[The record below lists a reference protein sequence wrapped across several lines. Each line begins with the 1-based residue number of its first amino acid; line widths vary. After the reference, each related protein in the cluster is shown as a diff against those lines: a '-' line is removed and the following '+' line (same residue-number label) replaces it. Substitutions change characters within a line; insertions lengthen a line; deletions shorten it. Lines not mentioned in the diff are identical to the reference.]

1 MKTNSSS
8 LITNKDISY
17 SNKRSSFIN
26 MDGIQ
31 EYVKNLEF
39 TLAINKEII
48 NDLANENIS
57 YRINKEIIEKL
68 NQENLILQMQ
78 NSKFVNQQE
87 VLEGKVL
94 ILEQL
99 INNYKNH
106 EEELLKEI
114 MLSKKKFMKEIEYKN
129 FAYKNLEMKYKE
141 STSVFKELSNKDIKI
156 RQLVTYIKSKYKID
170 ILKVPTNESSEINK
184 CNKNKAIREYVNSFS
199 SSFNIEKHNEI
210 QEIKE
215 AKEWDPKILYDD
227 TETIDIEAKNTLE
240 KKSFGIYNIG
250 RNTHSIVET
259 FSRNCNMRQNSWIK
273 NEKFMEEILKP
284 EFNPLNYRK
293 N

>member
-26 MDGIQ
+26 MDGIK

-78 NSKFVNQQE
+78 NSKFVYQQE

-94 ILEQL
+94 ILEQ
-99 INNYKNH
+99 
-106 EEELLKEI
+106 
-114 MLSKKKFMKEIEYKN
+114 
-129 FAYKNLEMKYKE
+129 
-141 STSVFKELSNKDIKI
+141 
-156 RQLVTYIKSKYKID
+156 
-170 ILKVPTNESSEINK
+170 
-184 CNKNKAIREYVNSFS
+184 
-199 SSFNIEKHNEI
+199 
-210 QEIKE
+210 
-215 AKEWDPKILYDD
+215 
-227 TETIDIEAKNTLE
+227 
-240 KKSFGIYNIG
+240 
-250 RNTHSIVET
+250 
-259 FSRNCNMRQNSWIK
+259 
-273 NEKFMEEILKP
+273 
-284 EFNPLNYRK
+284 
-293 N
+293 